1 MIKTIIAVFILLIFQ
16 TQLFS
21 KDRSELEK
29 KNKVFLEDIKEIGDF
44 KKINF
49 APAGMFDPKY
59 NQFEQMARFSQEK
72 IGMIFV
78 KQKGMMDKYPENLML
93 GMAYF
98 EFFYQDQLK
107 KATKDLQKY
116 ENDYPNVKNYTKKTA
131 QKIYGLNKAR
141 KSMRSAL
148 GFSLD
153 DDIDEVLNSY
163 YTLYKLFSQGEKKTN
178 KLNSSEK
185 KLYKFHNKLAQ
196 KIGKI
201 KTLAEDKK
209 EQRIVDKKFDKEF
222 NKIKKKIIKDFNKLS
237 DKENY
242 QLVNNFFNEVLDN
255 KDYDIDILVD
265 SIYVSEFLLNE
276 IKNVE
281 IKKKY
286 EVDLA
291 DADFSSFSQT
301 DLEILGKI
309 SNSSKTVKIEKIEN
323 IQKKIFYLENNNIN
337 INDTIDELRSNSI
350 NLSNLNVNFKP
361 MDEMK
366 LWARR
371 DWANAWINPIPEKI
385 TDETKNL
392 MINLTE
398 EDVESIKAQLSIQY
412 FKEIIGKDL
421 VNDFSENFKEIQK
434 ELTNNNFEFS
444 YGLDD
449 YARFLGDVFEMDI
462 RNYADLTDLAN
473 ATYNENW
480 SVEEYASAYQ
490 FNVDAINALA
500 SGTNAF
506 DVAQV
511 AQNLGATLQDVADT
525 IAAASAAGI
534 SVDLEAAAAGLGY
547 DSFAA
552 AVEAYNQ
559 QHGTSYTVESAKEAL
574 GQ

>member
-1 MIKTIIAVFILLIFQ
+1 M
-16 TQLFS
+16 
-21 KDRSELEK
+21 
-29 KNKVFLEDIKEIGDF
+29 N
-44 KKINF
+44 
-49 APAGMFDPKY
+49 
-59 NQFEQMARFSQEK
+59 
-72 IGMIFV
+72 
-78 KQKGMMDKYPENLML
+78 
-93 GMAYF
+93 
-98 EFFYQDQLK
+98 
-107 KATKDLQKY
+107 
-116 ENDYPNVKNYTKKTA
+116 
-131 QKIYGLNKAR
+131 
-141 KSMRSAL
+141 
-148 GFSLD
+148 
-153 DDIDEVLNSY
+153 
-163 YTLYKLFSQGEKKTN
+163 
-178 KLNSSEK
+178 
-185 KLYKFHNKLAQ
+185 
-196 KIGKI
+196 
-201 KTLAEDKK
+201 
-209 EQRIVDKKFDKEF
+209 
-222 NKIKKKIIKDFNKLS
+222 
-237 DKENY
+237 
-242 QLVNNFFNEVLDN
+242 
-255 KDYDIDILVD
+255 
-265 SIYVSEFLLNE
+265 
-276 IKNVE
+276 
-281 IKKKY
+281 
-286 EVDLA
+286 
-291 DADFSSFSQT
+291 
-301 DLEILGKI
+301 
-309 SNSSKTVKIEKIEN
+309 
-323 IQKKIFYLENNNIN
+323 
-337 INDTIDELRSNSI
+337 
-350 NLSNLNVNFKP
+350 
-361 MDEMK
+361 EMK

-371 DWANAWINPIPEKI
+371 DWANAWVNPIPENI

-392 MINLTE
+392 MINLTD

-559 QHGTSYTVESAKEAL
+559 QHGTSYTTESAKEAL

>member
-1 MIKTIIAVFILLIFQ
+1 MEQKVELASKLMKDVRVLTI
-16 TQLFS
+16 
-21 KDRSELEK
+21 
-29 KNKVFLEDIKEIGDF
+29 
-44 KKINF
+44 
-49 APAGMFDPKY
+49 
-59 NQFEQMARFSQEK
+59 FEADNTGFNS
-72 IGMIFV
+72 
-78 KQKGMMDKYPENLML
+78 NL
-93 GMAYF
+93 
-98 EFFYQDQLK
+98 
-107 KATKDLQKY
+107 TK
-116 ENDYPNVKNYTKKTA
+116 
-131 QKIYGLNKAR
+131 
-141 KSMRSAL
+141 
-148 GFSLD
+148 
-153 DDIDEVLNSY
+153 
-163 YTLYKLFSQGEKKTN
+163 
-178 KLNSSEK
+178 
-185 KLYKFHNKLAQ
+185 
-196 KIGKI
+196 
-201 KTLAEDKK
+201 
-209 EQRIVDKKFDKEF
+209 
-222 NKIKKKIIKDFNKLS
+222 
-237 DKENY
+237 
-242 QLVNNFFNEVLDN
+242 
-255 KDYDIDILVD
+255 
-265 SIYVSEFLLNE
+265 
-276 IKNVE
+276 
-281 IKKKY
+281 
-286 EVDLA
+286 
-291 DADFSSFSQT
+291 T

-309 SNSSKTVKIEKIEN
+309 SNSSKSLKIEKIEN

-337 INDTIDELRSNSI
+337 INDTIDELRNNSI

-371 DWANAWINPIPEKI
+371 DWANAWINPIPENI

-392 MINLTE
+392 MINLSE

-421 VNDFSENFKEIQK
+421 VNDFSENFNEIQK

-559 QHGTSYTVESAKEAL
+559 QHGTSYTVETAKEAL